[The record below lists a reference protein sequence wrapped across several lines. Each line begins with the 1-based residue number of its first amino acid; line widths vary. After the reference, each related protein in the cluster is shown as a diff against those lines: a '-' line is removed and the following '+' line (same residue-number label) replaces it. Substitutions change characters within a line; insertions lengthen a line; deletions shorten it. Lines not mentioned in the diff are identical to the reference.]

1 MFSVVCFCH
10 SVHGEGGP
18 CTGPHPQY
26 MTLSLDIFNLDLTD
40 QGSPPQTCSNLFT
53 LKCRLSTRR
62 AVGFRLK
69 CLLVKSRESFY
80 INTNVLFPWQQVT
93 NSISQLGQNILQST
107 ALSGLPMPETQQRK
121 QQTILVTTQQQGKQL
136 LPQQHATAQQQ
147 LSTEPLQQQLLS
159 APVKIVPRITE
170 LTEQRQ
176 HMSQEQVATTQATMQ
191 QQMHITGP
199 QVKSEDRKLLLPGYA
214 QTPDLSPGSLDGQV
228 QQSHKASNIIDSS
241 TSALAILADSSL
253 QHHHSDSRLS
263 HASSSA
269 TAIPT
274 ANTTTTPIISTGNVS
289 NVTDA
294 SGAKHVQSSILFTSG
309 LASVS
314 GIPTA
319 QYTVPPIANIMSSLK
334 SAGGVGGPPQTAA
347 SLTSLNLPAACT
359 AGTSTSF
366 LHVSSENTLPLT
378 AISEASTNIV
388 PPQVLG
394 IQQIAAQIIQEAKKQ
409 ERKVTESTTTKP
421 SDTTSTGTTS

>member
-1 MFSVVCFCH
+1 M
-10 SVHGEGGP
+10 
-18 CTGPHPQY
+18 
-26 MTLSLDIFNLDLTD
+26 
-40 QGSPPQTCSNLFT
+40 
-53 LKCRLSTRR
+53 
-62 AVGFRLK
+62 
-69 CLLVKSRESFY
+69 
-80 INTNVLFPWQQVT
+80 T

-107 ALSGLPMPETQQRK
+107 ALSGLPMPETQQHK

-136 LPQQHATAQQQ
+136 LPQQPATAQQQ
-147 LSTEPLQQQLLS
+147 LSTTQE
-159 APVKIVPRITE
+159 PVKIVPRITE

-176 HMSQEQVATTQATMQ
+176 HMSQQQVATTQATMQQQ

-274 ANTTTTPIISTGNVS
+274 TNTTTAPIISTVNVS

-294 SGAKHVQSSILFTSG
+294 SGAKHVQSSFLFTSS
-309 LASVS
+309 LASFS
-314 GIPTA
+314 GNPTA

-334 SAGGVGGPPQTAA
+334 SAGGVGGPSQTAA
-347 SLTSLNLPAACT
+347 SLTSLNSPAACT

-366 LHVSSENTLPLT
+366 RYASSENTLPVT
-378 AISEASTNIV
+378 AISEASTNAV

-409 ERKVTESTTTKP
+409 ERKVTESSTTTKP
-421 SDTTSTGTTS
+421 SDTSSAGSTS